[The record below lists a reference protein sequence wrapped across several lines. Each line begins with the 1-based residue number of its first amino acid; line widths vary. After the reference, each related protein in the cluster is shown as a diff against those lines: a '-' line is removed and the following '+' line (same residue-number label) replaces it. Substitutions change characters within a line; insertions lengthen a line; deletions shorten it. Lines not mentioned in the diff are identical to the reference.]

1 VIGRFQKRKYFI
13 MRKQKVLTLNDLSL
27 IKIRVFDV
35 INDDG
40 FVKENWHGIKRIEL
54 KPIELPNAQI
64 GIALLRDGERLG
76 MWRVYEQQ
84 ISQLPPLLNEDDG
97 TVAANRSP
105 SSIYYVYGLDN
116 KRYRWLYYRP
126 FPNGQFQIGTR
137 KDIGARWASRCMSK
151 RERKENEDLKIL
163 RLIRRKKWLRAERK
177 IQEKLR
183 GVAQQ
188 RRANE
193 EAAIK
198 KRNRKAAIEWE
209 NSRFISRYWKR

>member
-1 VIGRFQKRKYFI
+1 

-40 FVKENWHGIKRIEL
+40 FVKENWRGIRRIEL
-54 KPIELPNAQI
+54 RPIELPNAEM
-64 GIALLRDGERLG
+64 GIALLLNGERLG
-76 MWRVYEQQ
+76 VWRVYEQQ
-84 ISQLPPLLNEDDG
+84 IGQLPPLLNEEDG
-97 TVAANRSP
+97 TFAANRSP
-105 SSIYYVYGLDN
+105 SSIYYVYGSDN

-126 FPNGQFQIGTR
+126 LPNGQFQIGTR

-163 RLIRRKKWLRAERK
+163 RLIRRKRWLRFERK
-177 IQEKLR
+177 LQRKLR
-183 GVAQQ
+183 GDLPQQ

-198 KRNRKAAIEWE
+198 RRNRKAAAEWE
-209 NSRFISRYWKR
+209 KKYLYGEILERSFLTE

>member
-1 VIGRFQKRKYFI
+1 
-13 MRKQKVLTLNDLSL
+13 MRKQKVLKLNDLSL

-40 FVKENWHGIKRIEL
+40 WIKHNWRGIKRIEL
-54 KPIELPNAQI
+54 RPIELRNAEM

-76 MWRVYEQQ
+76 VWRVYEQQ
-84 ISQLPPLLNEDDG
+84 IEQLPALLDDNG
-97 TVAANRSP
+97 TFAANRSP
-105 SSIYYVYGLDN
+105 SSIYYIYGSDN

-126 FPNGQFQIGTR
+126 LPNGQFQIGTR

-163 RLIRRKKWLRAERK
+163 RLIRRKRWLRFERK
-177 IQEKLR
+177 LQRKFR
-183 GVAQQ
+183 GDLPQQ

-198 KRNRKAAIEWE
+198 RRNRKAAIEWE
-209 NSRFISRYWKR
+209 NSRFISRFGNDK

>member
-1 VIGRFQKRKYFI
+1 
-13 MRKQKVLTLNDLSL
+13 MRKQKVLKLNDLSL

-40 FVKENWHGIKRIEL
+40 FVKENWRGIRRIEL
-54 KPIELPNAQI
+54 RPIELPNAEM
-64 GIALLRDGERLG
+64 GIALLLNGERLG

-84 ISQLPPLLNEDDG
+84 IGQLPPVLNEEDG
-97 TVAANRSP
+97 TFATNRCP
-105 SSIYYVYGLDN
+105 SSIYYVYGSDN

-126 FPNGQFQIGTR
+126 LPNGQFQIGTR

-163 RLIRRKKWLRAERK
+163 RLIRRKRWLRFECKLQR
-177 IQEKLR
+177 KLR
-183 GVAQQ
+183 GDLPQQ

-198 KRNRKAAIEWE
+198 RRNGKAAIEWE
-209 NSRFISRYWKR
+209 NARFISRYWKR